1 MKPILFTIGNFAVP
15 SFWVMAF
22 LGFLGGFLVVRQ
34 EAQRR
39 GFGTELA
46 YDVLLYAYVGGWVG
60 ARLFLI
66 PTAWELFRN
75 DPIAFLLSGSGWVWY
90 GGVAGGTLGV
100 WLLARRQQIPF
111 IELADI
117 CAPALA
123 LGLAIGRIGCQLS
136 GDGDYGVPTSLPW
149 GMSYPNGVVPTAER
163 VHPAPLY
170 EMIGSLAIFAYLWR
184 IRHHARPGEVVGRYL
199 LLATSLR
206 FAIEFVRRNPA
217 WLWGLTTAQV
227 WSIGLACVGLY
238 LLRRARQTHY
248 PTAQPAASNQAPA
261 V

>member
-1 MKPILFTIGNFAVP
+1 MRPILFTIGNFSVP

-22 LGFLGGFLVVRQ
+22 LGFLAGFLVVRS
-34 EAQRR
+34 EAKRR
-39 GFGTELA
+39 GLGTELA

-66 PTAWELFRN
+66 PTAWEFFRS

-90 GGVAGGTLGV
+90 GGVAGGTIAV
-100 WLLARRQQIPF
+100 WLLGRRERLPF
-111 IELADI
+111 ILLADI

-123 LGLAIGRIGCQLS
+123 LGLAIGRLGCQLS

-149 GMSYPNGVVPTAER
+149 GMSYPNGVVPTTER

-170 EMIGSLAIFAYLWR
+170 EMIGSTVIFAHLWSKR
-184 IRHHARPGEVVGRYL
+184 FGARPGELLGRYL
-199 LLATSLR
+199 ILASSLR

-217 WLWGLTTAQV
+217 WLWGLTTAQA
-227 WSIGLACVGLY
+227 WSIALAIVGILV
-238 LLRRARQTHY
+238 LLFRPAPRPLPPIEQS
-248 PTAQPAASNQAPA
+248 PT
-261 V
+261 